1 MVGSFPRM
9 NLNFVQIVL
18 FIPYLTTKLNQ
29 SCLSLNYSFE
39 MVGEGGGER
48 GMGGRK
54 GAGEG
59 RRRKERER

>member
-39 MVGEGGGER
+39 RVGGEGEIER
-48 GMGGRK
+48 RGV
-54 GAGEG
+54 
-59 RRRKERER
+59 